1 MNSFNFNEWF
11 DSVQITDDK
20 VKRSLKDKLKE
31 NGYNTADALSNMSII
46 FFENL
51 RLKYGESDALR
62 AALDRINEQTGDI
75 FDLLISWF
83 CCYLFYVVVC
93 LVLFPHHISYFLN

>member
-1 MNSFNFNEWF
+1 MNSFNFDEWF
-11 DSVQITDDK
+11 DSVQITDDR
-20 VKRSLKDKLKE
+20 VKRSLKD
-31 NGYNTADALSNMSII
+31 ALSHMSRI

-51 RLKYGESDALR
+51 GLKYGEYDALR

-93 LVLFPHHISYFLN
+93 LVLFPHHISYFLTTLSHN